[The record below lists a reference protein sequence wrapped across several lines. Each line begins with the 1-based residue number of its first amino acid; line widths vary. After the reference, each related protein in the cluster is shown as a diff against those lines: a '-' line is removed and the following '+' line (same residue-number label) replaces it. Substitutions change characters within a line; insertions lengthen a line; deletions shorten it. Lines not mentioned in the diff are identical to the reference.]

1 MADGSSR
8 PIEEIEVGDL
18 VWATDPETGESSAE
32 PVTDL
37 ILGDGMKDLVRIG
50 TDVDGDG
57 VIEWVTA
64 TDGHPF
70 WVDGGGWT
78 DAGDLAV
85 GDVLVSEA
93 GSAVEVAGVAV
104 DTRSAVV
111 HNLTVNRLHT
121 YYVTYGDTSV
131 LSHNASCPVHGHP
144 PTGTGKSK
152 KPKHQA
158 GSSRRAAD
166 QSRSNNPNKRAPK
179 CTKQPHCPV

>member
-1 MADGSSR
+1 M
-8 PIEEIEVGDL
+8 
-18 VWATDPETGESSAE
+18 
-32 PVTDL
+32 TDL

-50 TDVDGDG
+50 TDADSDG

-93 GSAVEVAGVAV
+93 GSAVEVAGLAV

-131 LSHNASCPVHGHP
+131 LSHNDSCPRFSGDQQALISLAKSAKRTGVNKKDAKTLVKWSREYGLPTHKPMRHP
-144 PTGTGKSK
+144 GRGGWSSK
-152 KPKHQA
+152 NKHINV
-158 GSSRRAAD
+158 G
-166 QSRSNNPNKRAPK
+166 
-179 CTKQPHCPV
+179 PVKHIRVF